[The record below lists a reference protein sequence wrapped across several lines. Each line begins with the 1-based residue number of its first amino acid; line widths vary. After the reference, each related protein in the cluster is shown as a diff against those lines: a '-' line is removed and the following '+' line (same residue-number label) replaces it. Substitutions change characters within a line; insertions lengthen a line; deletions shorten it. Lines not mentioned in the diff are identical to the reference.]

1 MQQFQMSNGIS
12 KFKQVQV
19 LQMLLYCHCERSR
32 LSGRARQSHAE
43 NTRLLRRFTPR
54 NDTMVIALGAYVV
67 LTSTYFFLISSIT
80 TFTRLST
87 SNPCI
92 L

>member
-1 MQQFQMSNGIS
+1 MSNEFS
-12 KFKQVQV
+12 KFKQVQA

-32 LSGRARQSHAE
+32 LSGRAWQSHAE

-54 NDTMVIALGAYVV
+54 NDTLVIAVGSYVV
-67 LTSTYFFLISSIT
+67 STLTYFFLISSIT
-80 TFTRLST
+80 TST
-87 SNPCI
+87 KLPTSSPCI